1 MSLSG
6 PLLRQRVLCVIA
18 ASSHTAD
25 AAYIN
30 CVTSGVGASY
40 SYMDYCIWVR
50 AMSLLSDDNIPRNG
64 FCWKYSRPN
73 AVTELMF

>member
-6 PLLRQRVLCVIA
+6 PLSRQSVLCVIA
-18 ASSHTAD
+18 ASSRTAD

-40 SYMDYCIWVR
+40 SYG
-50 AMSLLSDDNIPRNG
+50 LLYLSTCYEPV
-64 FCWKYSRPN
+64 K
-73 AVTELMF
+73 